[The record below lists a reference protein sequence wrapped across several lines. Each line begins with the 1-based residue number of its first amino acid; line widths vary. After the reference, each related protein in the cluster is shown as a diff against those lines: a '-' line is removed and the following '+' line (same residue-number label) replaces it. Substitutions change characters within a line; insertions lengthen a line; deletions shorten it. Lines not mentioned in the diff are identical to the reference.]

1 MIITT
6 SYRPTNKQLT
16 IAHQLAEQFNIHFIA
31 RNQYTIAKMHQRY
44 SERILVVDER
54 KITLYLLHQTPIY
67 FHPNSAMFRLKRLQ
81 QGQIDPLIE
90 MCQLK
95 SDDIILDATFGL
107 GADSLVLA
115 SQLTSGKIIAT
126 EANENL
132 ATIMQAGM
140 QHHPYPELQ
149 SSIDKITLLQQHH
162 YDYLSQCDDNSFDI
176 VYFDPMFDT
185 TILSS
190 SALQQVK
197 HTVEYQMVTQ
207 ATIEQ
212 ALRVTRRAIV
222 LRNHFKN
229 RSFTFDNCYQCIR
242 KNTKFHYW
250 RISKLN

>member
-6 SYRPTNKQLT
+6 SYRPTTKQLT
-16 IAHQLAEQFNIHFIA
+16 IAHQIAQQFNINFIS
-31 RNQYTIAKMHQRY
+31 RNKYTIAKLHQY
-44 SERILVVDER
+44 YGERLLVVDEQ
-54 KITLYLLHQTPIY
+54 KIVLYLSQQSPIH
-67 FHPNSAMFRLKRLQ
+67 FHPNSAMFRIKRLQ

-90 MCQLK
+90 MCELK
-95 SDDIILDATFGL
+95 SNDLILDATFGL
-107 GADSLVLA
+107 GSDSLVLA

-132 ATIMQAGM
+132 ATIMMAGM
-140 QHHPYPELQ
+140 QHHPYRQLQ

-162 YDYLSQCDDNSFDI
+162 YDYLLQCDDNSFDI

-185 TILSS
+185 TIVAS

-197 HTVEYQMVTQ
+197 HTMAYEMITQ

-212 ALRVTRRAIV
+212 ALRVTRRAVI

-229 RSFTFDNCYQCIR
+229 RAFTFDNCYQCIR
-242 KNTKFHYW
+242 KNTKFH
-250 RISKLN
+250 